1 MISIRLGKAV
11 FESMQDG
18 RHSGAM
24 ATVVRTPRSTLPPI
38 VPVLALGAFLMCTT
52 EFLIAGLLPQ
62 MAASFAVRP
71 SRIGLLIT
79 AFAFGMIVGA
89 PVMALATLRLPKR
102 ATLVLA
108 LATFAAAHI
117 IAALSG
123 SLALLFAARV
133 LTGVVTGAFW
143 SAATIVATRA
153 AGPDDSTRALGVI
166 GSGVALATVLGVP
179 LGSLAGAH
187 LGWRGAFWALAA
199 LAVVAAAVMGRFTP
213 GEGTRTAVSVRS
225 ELRALRSVR
234 LWLVLGGTV
243 LIMGGCMGTFSFIS
257 PLLTERSGIPLGL
270 VPLVFVCF
278 GVGSMIATNG
288 IGPFA
293 ARRPVAA
300 LIGCALAAGLVL
312 LLLIPLSAN
321 PVTAV
326 IVITL
331 LGAVSMAIPTAATG
345 LSVRLAHSAPTLAAA
360 FTVSAFNG
368 GVAAGS
374 SIGGHTLN
382 TSLGQTG
389 PATLGVVMVALGLI
403 PLAAVAIKRAS
414 HPNTAKANHRV
425 HSCAAHP
432 AHA

>member
-1 MISIRLGKAV
+1 
-11 FESMQDG
+11 
-18 RHSGAM
+18 M

-52 EFLIAGLLPQ
+52 EFMIAGLLPQ
-62 MAASFAVRP
+62 MADDFGVRASQ
-71 SRIGLLIT
+71 IGLLIT
-79 AFAFGMIVGA
+79 AFAFGMILGA

-108 LATFAAAHI
+108 LATFAAGHI

-123 SLALLFAARV
+123 SFELLFAARV

-143 SAATIVATRA
+143 SAATVVATRA
-153 AGPDDSTRALGVI
+153 VDSGTRTHALGVI

-179 LGSLAGAH
+179 LGSLAGEH

-199 LAVVAAAVMGRFTP
+199 FAVVSAAVIGRFTP
-213 GEGTRTAVSVRS
+213 GEAVSVRS

-234 LWLVLGGTV
+234 LWLVLGSTV
-243 LIMGGCMGTFSFIS
+243 LVMGGCMGTFSFIS
-257 PLLTERSGIPLGL
+257 PLLTERSGIPLEL

-278 GVGSMIATNG
+278 GAGSMIGTNG
-288 IGPFA
+288 VGRFA
-293 ARRPVAA
+293 DRRPVAT
-300 LIGCALAAGLVL
+300 LIACALAAALVL

-331 LGAVSMAIPTAATG
+331 LGVVSMAIPPVATG
-345 LSVRLAHSAPTLAAA
+345 LSVRLAGSAPTLAGAL
-360 FTVSAFNG
+360 TVSAFNG
-368 GVAAGS
+368 GVATGS
-374 SIGGHTLN
+374 AIGGHTLN
-382 TSLGQTG
+382 TSLGETG

-403 PLAAVAIKRAS
+403 PLAVLAMRRAS
-414 HPNTAKANHRV
+414 RIKTSNDNHRV
-425 HSCAAHP
+425 HACTAQP
-432 AHA
+432 ARA

>member
-1 MISIRLGKAV
+1 MDDA
-11 FESMQDG
+11 
-18 RHSGAM
+18 RHPGDM
-24 ATVVRTPRSTLPPI
+24 ATLVRTPRSTLPPI

-62 MAASFAVRP
+62 MADDFGVRP
-71 SRIGLLIT
+71 SQIGLLIT
-79 AFAFGMIVGA
+79 AFAFGMILGA

-108 LATFAAAHI
+108 LATFAAGHV

-123 SLALLFAARV
+123 SFELLFAARV

-153 AGPDDSTRALGVI
+153 AGPDVSTRALGVI

-199 LAVVAAAVMGRFTP
+199 LAVIAAAVIGRFTP
-213 GEGTRTAVSVRS
+213 GEGTHAAVSVRS

-243 LIMGGCMGTFSFIS
+243 LVMGGCMGTFSFIS
-257 PLLTERSGIPLGL
+257 PLLTERSGIPLQL

-278 GVGSMIATNG
+278 GVGSMIGTNG
-288 IGPFA
+288 VGRFA
-293 ARRPVAA
+293 DRRPIATFVA
-300 LIGCALAAGLVL
+300 CALAAGVVLVL
-312 LLLIPLSAN
+312 LVPLSAN

-326 IVITL
+326 VVITF
-331 LGAVSMAIPTAATG
+331 LGVVTMAIPPVATG
-345 LSVRLAHSAPTLAAA
+345 LSLRLADSAPTLAAA
-360 FTVSAFNG
+360 FAVSAFNG
-368 GVAAGS
+368 GIAVGS
-374 SIGGHTLN
+374 SVGGHTLD
-382 TSLGQTG
+382 TSLGETG
-389 PATLGVVMVALGLI
+389 PATVGAVMVALGLI
-403 PLAAVAIKRAS
+403 PLAALARRGARPS
-414 HPNTAKANHRV
+414 GERRRF
-425 HSCAAHP
+425 HSCAPRP
-432 AHA
+432 ARA

>member
-1 MISIRLGKAV
+1 
-11 FESMQDG
+11 
-18 RHSGAM
+18 M
-24 ATVVRTPRSTLPPI
+24 ASLVRTPRSTLPPI

-52 EFLIAGLLPQ
+52 EFMIAGLLPQ
-62 MAASFAVRP
+62 MAAGYGVRP
-71 SRIGLLIT
+71 SQIGLLIT
-79 AFAFGMIVGA
+79 AFAFGMILGA

-108 LATFAAAHI
+108 LTTFAAGHV

-123 SLALLFAARV
+123 SFELLFAARV

-179 LGSLAGAH
+179 LGSLAGEH
-187 LGWRGAFWALAA
+187 LGWGGAFWALAA
-199 LAVVAAAVMGRFTP
+199 LAVVAAAVIGRFTP
-213 GEGTRTAVSVRS
+213 AEGTRTAVSVRA

-234 LWLVLGGTV
+234 LWLVLGATV

-278 GVGSMIATNG
+278 GVGSMIGTNG
-288 IGPFA
+288 VGRFA
-293 ARRPVAA
+293 DRRPVAT
-300 LIGCALAAGLVL
+300 LIACALAAGLVL
-312 LLLIPLSAN
+312 VLLIPLSAD

-331 LGAVSMAIPTAATG
+331 LGVVTMAIPPVATG
-345 LSVRLAHSAPTLAAA
+345 LTVRLAGSAPTLAAA
-360 FTVSAFNG
+360 LTVSAFNG
-368 GVAAGS
+368 GIAAGS
-374 SIGGHTLN
+374 SIGGHTLD
-382 TSLGQTG
+382 TSLGVTG
-389 PATLGVVMVALGLI
+389 PATVGVVMIALGLI
-403 PLAAVAIKRAS
+403 PLLALAATGIVGAD
-414 HPNTAKANHRV
+414 
-425 HSCAAHP
+425 
-432 AHA
+432 

>member
-1 MISIRLGKAV
+1 
-11 FESMQDG
+11 
-18 RHSGAM
+18 M
-24 ATVVRTPRSTLPPI
+24 ATVVQTPRSTLPPI

-52 EFLIAGLLPQ
+52 EFMIAGLLPQ
-62 MAASFAVRP
+62 MADDFGVRP

-79 AFAFGMIVGA
+79 AFAFGMILGA

-108 LATFAAAHI
+108 LATFAAGHV

-123 SLALLFAARV
+123 SVELLFAARV

-143 SAATIVATRA
+143 SAATVVATRA
-153 AGPDDSTRALGVI
+153 VDSGTRTQALGVM

-179 LGSLAGAH
+179 LGSLAGEH

-199 LAVVAAAVMGRFTP
+199 LAIVAAAVIGRFTP
-213 GEGTRTAVSVRS
+213 AEGTGAAVSVRS
-225 ELRALRSVR
+225 ELRALRSGR
-234 LWLVLGGTV
+234 LWLVLGSTV
-243 LIMGGCMGTFSFIS
+243 LVMGGCMGTFSFIS
-257 PLLTERSGIPLGL
+257 PLLTERSGIPLEL

-278 GVGSMIATNG
+278 GVGSMIGTNG
-288 IGPFA
+288 VGRFA
-293 ARRPVAA
+293 DRRPVATFIA
-300 LIGCALAAGLVL
+300 CALTAGLVL
-312 LLLIPLSAN
+312 VLLIPLSAN

-331 LGAVSMAIPTAATG
+331 LGAVTMAIPPVATG
-345 LSVRLAHSAPTLAAA
+345 LSVRLAGSAPTLVAA

-368 GVAAGS
+368 GIATGS

-382 TSLGQTG
+382 TSLGETG
-389 PATLGVVMVALGLI
+389 PAILGVAMVALGLI
-403 PLAAVAIKRAS
+403 PLAALAMRRVSRS
-414 HPNTAKANHRV
+414 ETSPGNHRL

>member
-1 MISIRLGKAV
+1 
-11 FESMQDG
+11 MQDA
-18 RHSGAM
+18 RHCGAM
-24 ATVVRTPRSTLPPI
+24 ATVVRAPRSTLPPI

-62 MAASFAVRP
+62 MAASFAVGP

-79 AFAFGMIVGA
+79 AFAFGMILGA

-143 SAATIVATRA
+143 SAATVVATRA
-153 AGPDDSTRALGVI
+153 VDPGTRTHALGVI

-179 LGSLAGAH
+179 LGSLAGER

-199 LAVVAAAVMGRFTP
+199 FAVVTAAVIGRFTP
-213 GEGTRTAVSVRS
+213 AEAAGPAVSVRS

-257 PLLTERSGIPLGL
+257 PLVTERSGIPLEL

-278 GVGSMIATNG
+278 GVGSMIGTNG
-288 IGPFA
+288 IGRFA
-293 ARRPVAA
+293 DRRPVAA

-312 LLLIPLSAN
+312 ALLIPLSAN

-374 SIGGHTLN
+374 SIGGHPLN
-382 TSLGQTG
+382 PALGQTG

-403 PLAAVAIKRAS
+403 PLAALAIKRATRTTTS
-414 HPNTAKANHRV
+414 DANHRL
-425 HSCAAHP
+425 HTCATHP
-432 AHA
+432 AHV

>member
-1 MISIRLGKAV
+1 META
-11 FESMQDG
+11 

-24 ATVVRTPRSTLPPI
+24 ATVVRAPRSTLPPI

-52 EFLIAGLLPQ
+52 EFLIAGLLPR
-62 MAASFAVRP
+62 MADDFGVRP
-71 SRIGLLIT
+71 SQIGLLIT
-79 AFAFGMIVGA
+79 AFAVGMIVGA

-108 LATFAAAHI
+108 LTAFAAGHV

-123 SLALLFAARV
+123 SFELLFAARV

-153 AGPDDSTRALGVI
+153 AGPDASTRALGVI

-179 LGSLAGAH
+179 LGSLAGEH

-199 LAVVAAAVMGRFTP
+199 LAVVAAAVIGRFTP
-213 GEGTRTAVSVRS
+213 GEGTRTAMSVRA
-225 ELRALRSVR
+225 ELRALWSLR

-278 GVGSMIATNG
+278 GVGSMIGTNG
-288 IGPFA
+288 IGRFA
-293 ARRPVAA
+293 DRRPVAA

-312 LLLIPLSAN
+312 LLLIPLSAE

-326 IVITL
+326 IAITL
-331 LGAVSMAIPTAATG
+331 LGVVPMPIPPFATG
-345 LSVRLAHSAPTLAAA
+345 LSVRLAGSAPTLAGA

-389 PATLGVVMVALGLI
+389 PATLGVAMVALGLI
-403 PLAAVAIKRAS
+403 PLAALAIKRAS
-414 HPNTAKANHRV
+414 RPNTAKANHGL
-425 HSCAAHP
+425 HSCATHP
-432 AHA
+432 AAA